1 MLSLWPDRGFLI
13 KSGTG
18 SLTSGKFLP
27 YYTRFDMYFF
37 LFEMRHAYRQI
48 QNFKFKLFA
57 LFRTRGL

>member
-37 LFEMRHAYRQI
+37 I
-48 QNFKFKLFA
+48 
-57 LFRTRGL
+57 